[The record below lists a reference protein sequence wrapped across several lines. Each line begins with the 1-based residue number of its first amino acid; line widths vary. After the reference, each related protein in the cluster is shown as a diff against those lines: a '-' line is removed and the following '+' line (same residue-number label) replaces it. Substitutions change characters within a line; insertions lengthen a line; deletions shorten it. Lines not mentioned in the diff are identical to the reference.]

1 MWLARYTQS
10 TNLCIE
16 KLLGHIVNNALT
28 VRIIYYVVT
37 YLFLGQKSLYYF
49 FLYYPARS

>member
-1 MWLARYTQS
+1 MLLARYTQS

-28 VRIIYYVVT
+28 VLIIYVVT
-37 YLFLGQKSLYYF
+37 YLFLRQQSLFYY
-49 FLYYPARS
+49 LS